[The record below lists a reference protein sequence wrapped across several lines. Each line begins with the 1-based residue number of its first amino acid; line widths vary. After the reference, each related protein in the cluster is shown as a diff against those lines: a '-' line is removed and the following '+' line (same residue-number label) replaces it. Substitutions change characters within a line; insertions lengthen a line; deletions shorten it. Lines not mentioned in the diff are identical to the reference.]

1 MRYIRSFGLFWW
13 DYIVGDDW
21 RVAAGLALAFGLT
34 WLLAHNGIAAWWLL
48 PLAVAVLLSARSGA
62 SRVAVAEPG
71 RAHPIRAAG
80 CRALAKKPKPADL
93 SALGLRL
100 GNHFIRRDRCQLSSE
115 PPAPGWSARLARATR
130 WDVRGLDAQQS

>member
-48 PLAVAVLLSARSGA
+48 PLAVAVLLVGSVRRESRSG
-62 SRVAVAEPG
+62 G
-71 RAHPIRAAG
+71 
-80 CRALAKKPKPADL
+80 
-93 SALGLRL
+93 
-100 GNHFIRRDRCQLSSE
+100 
-115 PPAPGWSARLARATR
+115 
-130 WDVRGLDAQQS
+130 